1 MIETGMN
8 TQTINNIMIMI
19 MTMTMT
25 MTMTIQHPRTF
36 IITIRI
42 SNEKVILSYSSTF

>member
-36 IITIRI
+36 IITI

>member
-25 MTMTIQHPRTF
+25 MTIQHPRTF
-36 IITIRI
+36 IITI